1 MSASSHESACT
12 PPRELTPADIA
23 DVREYKREHDA
34 FPAEVMEIERR
45 RRLAF
50 GTILTLMFESRDTMR
65 LQVQEVARVEK
76 LTADDEIRRPRLNC
90 RATCADATS
99 ANKDTDTGT
108 RSHKCPVP

>member
-1 MSASSHESACT
+1 
-12 PPRELTPADIA
+12 
-23 DVREYKREHDA
+23 
-34 FPAEVMEIERR
+34 
-45 RRLAF
+45 
-50 GTILTLMFESRDTMR
+50 MR